1 MFKPVCNARALAISL
16 VLGTSLALPA
26 QGAQLVSHWN
36 LDEASGTQAA
46 DSGPAGHDGTLAG
59 GASFVP
65 GQGILGG
72 ALSLVSTT
80 GSLVN
85 MGNVLS
91 LGEFPSGSFSIAAW
105 VRSSTPSTETQM
117 IASKTDFTIQSGFA
131 FGFNPTGGGGF
142 DGSAVFFVIS
152 ATPSGVISTTPVND
166 GQWHLV
172 VGTYAPP
179 PGVSQIFVDYGPTE
193 STVASPAYTS
203 NSANFLLGGVNI
215 NAQPVSYLT
224 GLLDEVKVFDGVLS
238 QAEVEALYSV
248 EGIFHDGFD

>member
-1 MFKPVCNARALAISL
+1 MSKPARKTFALSIALSL
-16 VLGTSLALPA
+16 GVSIALPSQA
-26 QGAQLVSHWN
+26 ASVVSHWN

-46 DSGPAGHDGTLAG
+46 DSGPGGHNGTLAG

-85 MGNVLS
+85 MGNVLGLS
-91 LGEFPSGSFSIAAW
+91 EFPSGSFSIAAW

-117 IASKTDFTIQSGFA
+117 IASKTDITNQSGFV
-131 FGFNPTGGGGF
+131 FGFNPTGGGF

-179 PGVSQIFVDYGPTE
+179 PGLSSIFVDSGPAE
-193 STVASPAYTS
+193 ATVASPTYTG
-203 NSANFLLGGVNI
+203 NSTNFLLGGVNI

-224 GLLDEVKVFDGVLS
+224 GLLDEVRVFDGVLS

-248 EGIFHDGFD
+248 EGIFYNGFD

>member
-16 VLGTSLALPA
+16 ALAPRLRYRRRALSWPRTGTLTKHSAPRL
-26 QGAQLVSHWN
+26 S
-36 LDEASGTQAA
+36 TAA
-46 DSGPAGHDGTLAG
+46 PRVTMVRSPAGQ
-59 GASFVP
+59 ASCRAR
-65 GQGILGG
+65 ILGG

-80 GSLVN
+80 SSLVN

-131 FGFNPTGGGGF
+131 FGFNPDRWWRIRRIGRVLRHQRNSFRGHLDDAGQRRPMASGGGHVRAAAGCF
-142 DGSAVFFVIS
+142 ADIRGLRAGRKHGRK
-152 ATPSGVISTTPVND
+152 SGLHEQQCKFP
-166 GQWHLV
+166 
-172 VGTYAPP
+172 
-179 PGVSQIFVDYGPTE
+179 
-193 STVASPAYTS
+193 
-203 NSANFLLGGVNI
+203 LGGVNI